1 VISGDIGSSSC
12 SGLHDVVVL
21 VLGKVVEIEGIFIDR
36 CLDAQGQLVLRRDLN
51 LQAMFQL

>member
-1 VISGDIGSSSC
+1 VISGDSC